1 MRKFVLDPKKLPIEF
16 ELGGTTYCGMPEN
29 CTTEQNGMKI
39 TYTALIGDVEV
50 IAECVAYDDFD
61 S

>member
-29 CTTEQNGMKI
+29 CTTEQNAHQGLWNK
-39 TYTALIGDVEV
+39 TNSAWTRKGR
-50 IAECVAYDDFD
+50 
-61 S
+61 